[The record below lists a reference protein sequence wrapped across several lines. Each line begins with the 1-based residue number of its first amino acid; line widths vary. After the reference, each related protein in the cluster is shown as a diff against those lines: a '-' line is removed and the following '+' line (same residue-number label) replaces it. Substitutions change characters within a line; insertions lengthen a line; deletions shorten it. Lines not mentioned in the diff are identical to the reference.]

1 MKRLTTSSIRQMKGN
16 EKISVL
22 TAYDYSTA
30 KIIDEAGIDII
41 LVGDSLGMVILGY
54 DSTVPVTVTDM
65 IHHGKAVVRGT
76 NRAHVVVDMPFM
88 SYHINKAETLK
99 NAAKIIQETGAA
111 SLKLEGGTEIVESVT
126 ALTAAGI
133 PVMGHLGLLP
143 QSVNQIG
150 GYKVQG
156 ATIDSANK
164 LLEDAISL
172 QNAGVYAIVLE
183 CVPHQLAKH
192 ITENIQVPTI
202 GIGAGPACDG
212 QVLVSNDMLGIYNN
226 FTPKFVKQY
235 EKLYNQMQSSV
246 IKYIEEVKNGN
257 FPTLE
262 HSFEMSEDIY
272 MKLYGGK

>member
-1 MKRLTTSSIRQMKGN
+1 MKGN

-30 KIIDEAGIDII
+30 KIFDEAEIDII
-41 LVGDSLGMVILGY
+41 LVGDSLGMVVLGY
-54 DSTVPVTVTDM
+54 DSTVPVTVADM
-65 IHHGKAVVRGT
+65 IHHGKAVVRGAQ
-76 NRAHVVVDMPFM
+76 RAHVVVDMPFM
-88 SYHINKAETLK
+88 SYHINKSETLN
-99 NAAKIIQETGAA
+99 NAARIIQETGAA
-111 SLKLEGGTEIVESVT
+111 SLKLEGGSEIVDSVS
-126 ALTAAGI
+126 ALTTAGI

-156 ATIDSANK
+156 GTIDSANK
-164 LLEDAISL
+164 LLEDAIAL

-183 CVPHQLAKH
+183 CVPHQLANH
-192 ITENIQVPTI
+192 ITKTIQVPTI
-202 GIGAGPACDG
+202 GIGAGSDCDG

-235 EKLYNQMQSSV
+235 DKLYDQIKVSV
-246 IKYIEEVKNGN
+246 VKYSEEVKNGN